1 MVEKKSNNR
10 NIQVLQIIDSI
21 LVLCA
26 MVSASL
32 LWNVLLADIVKS
44 WGYFKVSGTDLS
56 SFGKYG
62 SWLYLAVP
70 FIPVSLE
77 AFGFYEKY
85 GQRTLMS
92 AMSKILKA
100 HATVII
106 AYALLAVLL
115 KLETHRPT
123 LVIGCVSSMVFISV
137 REWLLMRRYKERLK
151 TGKGKIRTMLMGA
164 RLKNEWWDAQDE
176 STKNKYDIQVHHDL
190 DNDDLDVL
198 RKHLSDHA
206 IEQVI
211 VFTRNR
217 NFNLIS
223 KAIEECEIQGV
234 EVWLASDFVRARICQ
249 PSFDMIGNTPML
261 VLKSTPSLTW
271 SLLMKDIM
279 DRVGAAL
286 LILATSPLWL
296 LAIIGIKLKS
306 PGPIFYKQER
316 AGKYGNPF
324 WIWKFRTMDVDADKK
339 LEALKSEM
347 GNQMSG
353 PVFKLEN
360 DPRITKFGA
369 FMRRTSIDE
378 LPQLLNVLFGEMSLV
393 GPRPM
398 AMYELPEIE
407 KSEHRRKLSVKPG
420 ITCIWQVEGRN
431 SITDFDEW
439 VALDLKYIDNWSIWL
454 DIKLLL
460 KTVPAVL
467 FSKGAS

>member
-1 MVEKKSNNR
+1 METK
-10 NIQVLQIIDSI
+10 
-21 LVLCA
+21 
-26 MVSASL
+26 
-32 LWNVLLADIVKS
+32 LLAQN
-44 WGYFKVSGTDLS
+44 DLRMQG
-56 SFGKYG
+56 FGH
-62 SWLYLAVP
+62 L
-70 FIPVSLE
+70 
-77 AFGFYEKY
+77 YEK
-85 GQRTLMS
+85 
-92 AMSKILKA
+92 
-100 HATVII
+100 H
-106 AYALLAVLL
+106 
-115 KLETHRPT
+115 P
-123 LVIGCVSSMVFISV
+123 
-137 REWLLMRRYKERLK
+137 
-151 TGKGKIRTMLMGA
+151 
-164 RLKNEWWDAQDE
+164 
-176 STKNKYDIQVHHDL
+176 
-190 DNDDLDVL
+190 
-198 RKHLSDHA
+198 
-206 IEQVI
+206 
-211 VFTRNR
+211 FTRNR